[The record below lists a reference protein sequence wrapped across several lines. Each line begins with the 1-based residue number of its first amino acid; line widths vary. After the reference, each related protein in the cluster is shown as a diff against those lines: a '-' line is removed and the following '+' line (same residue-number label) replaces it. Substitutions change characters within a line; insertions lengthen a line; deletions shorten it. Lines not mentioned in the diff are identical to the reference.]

1 MYIGQTRHA
10 HHTHIEKYKNH
21 KWITQE
27 VFRKGAHLCH
37 LEAH

>member
-1 MYIGQTRHA
+1 MYIGQAWHA

-21 KWITQE
+21 KWITPE
-27 VFRKGAHLCH
+27 VSRKGTLLCH